1 MRRTDY
7 SNAIE
12 LLNLWA
18 TPNMWHDKTLFKEI
32 KQLLNKLSVSSL
44 QLTERELQLAY
55 ELSRG
60 LLEAMLSAIDKADDF
75 EQDVLMN
82 NLTDISSFHTFLL
95 DKPAYIS

>member
-1 MRRTDY
+1 MRGTDY

-32 KQLLNKLSVSSL
+32 KQLLNKLSVYSL
-44 QLTERELQLAY
+44 QLTERELHLAC

-60 LLEAMLSAIDKADDF
+60 LLEAILSAIDNADGF
-75 EQDVLMN
+75 EQDALMN

-95 DKPAYIS
+95 YKPSHIN

>member
-1 MRRTDY
+1 MRGAGY

-32 KQLLNKLSVSSL
+32 KQLLNKLSDSSL

-60 LLEAMLSAIDKADDF
+60 LLEAILSAIDKADDF
-75 EQDVLMN
+75 EHDALMN

-95 DKPAYIS
+95 DKPSYIN